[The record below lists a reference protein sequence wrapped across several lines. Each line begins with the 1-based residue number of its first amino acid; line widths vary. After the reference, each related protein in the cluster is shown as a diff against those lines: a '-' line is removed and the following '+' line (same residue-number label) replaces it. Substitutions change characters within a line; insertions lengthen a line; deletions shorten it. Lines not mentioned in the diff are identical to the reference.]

1 MEAPRVPHLQGF
13 RGDAVSEGRHDT
25 YAHASC
31 PRDSDLA
38 SYRVRRRG
46 RGSRGWCT
54 RGRVGQRRGE
64 DASADVVVVVHF
76 GGGFARG
83 EDAGRGRRTARCARQ
98 PCSVSVA
105 PRHGF
110 GRPKPMLSA
119 GTVHALSPLRGR
131 RASGR
136 AAGGGFG
143 ARPHRGVRSGAPRSR
158 VRPRRRPTIFAQPD
172 AEHVHSQLDV
182 IAGMLGPPIPA
193 RGDDAAGRRRRLA
206 GLHRLARLGGTAIA
220 PTTAGPRSRTGNRTH
235 QRNPFPC
242 GVAGPRVSALQRGR
256 GCARPYRRRM

>member
-1 MEAPRVPHLQGF
+1 VNDVAGHLWTVS
-13 RGDAVSEGRHDT
+13 RDIAAVSEGRHDT

-46 RGSRGWCT
+46 GGGRGWCT

-64 DASADVVVVVHF
+64 DASAGVVVVVHF

-83 EDAGRGRRTARCARQ
+83 EDAGRGRRSARCARQ

-119 GTVHALSPLRGR
+119 GTVHALSPRRGR

-136 AAGGGFG
+136 AAGAGFG
-143 ARPHRGVRSGAPRSR
+143 ARPHRGVRSGTPDPVCDLGAVPRSSPSR
-158 VRPRRRPTIFAQPD
+158 MPSMCTPSLTSLPECSGRQFPQVETMLRD
-172 AEHVHSQLDV
+172 AE
-182 IAGMLGPPIPA
+182 
-193 RGDDAAGRRRRLA
+193 DDLLA
-206 GLHRLARLGGTAIA
+206 FTGL
-220 PTTAGPRSRTGNRTH
+220 PVSAGPRSRR
-235 QRNPFPC
+235 P
-242 GVAGPRVSALQRGR
+242 LRGR
-256 GCARPYRRRM
+256 GLALVTAPISATLFPAAWPVLE